1 MSKDEIEQKATL
13 SRREVARWLADLA
26 KAVEAGGTI
35 QVSLAG
41 PPVTLALPEEF
52 RCELE
57 IEPHGDVIELEIEL
71 TWPRARSLGR
81 HDAPV
86 AASLAPPE

>member
-26 KAVEAGGTI
+26 RAIEKGGAM

-41 PPVTLALPEEF
+41 PPVTLEVPEEF

-57 IEPHGDVIELEIEL
+57 IEPHGDAVELEIEL
-71 TWPRARSLGR
+71 KWPRPHSPTR
-81 HDAPV
+81 HGGPV
-86 AASLAPPE
+86 AATLARPE